1 MIILSCS
8 VNMSEERPHELNIKA
23 HIVNTLIISRY
34 VIKNASGIIPIF
46 LYFGS
51 CIRVTRKTRS
61 YKAIFMNEELRKI
74 IPANRIRDR
83 YIDLVSFAAD
93 AGFYYLLPKAV
104 VQPVGEEEVISLF
117 RFSHQYKIPLV
128 FRTGGT
134 SLSGQAITDGI
145 LVDLSQ
151 FWNRLKIEEEG
162 NLVRVQPGIT
172 GAMVNAYLK
181 RHQRKIGPDP
191 ASISSAM
198 MGGIISNNASGMC
211 CGVKLNSYHTTKF
224 IRFILPDGNVFS
236 TENKD
241 DYSRFE
247 KGCREIYNALAD
259 IRIQILTDEVL
270 RNKIRTKYQT
280 KTTVGYSLNAF
291 IDFEHPLD
299 ILAHLLIGAE
309 GTLAF
314 IAEAVLQTVPDYPY
328 KSTALLYFPN
338 IFAACQAIVPLTNA
352 GAMMVELMDRASLH
366 AIENM
371 TGMPELIKSLPETA
385 AALLIEFQENSPEQ
399 LEDRVKQFLASS
411 MDFSLINQPVFTND
425 PEEQAFLWKV
435 RKGLF
440 PAVGA
445 VRASGTTVVLEDI
458 AFPVEKLGDAI
469 LDLQEIFR
477 VYGYLNAIIFGHAK
491 DGNIHFVVTQS
502 FNTAEE
508 ISRYDRFMKQV
519 VNLVVEKYGGT
530 LKAEHGTGRNMAPF
544 VETEWGG
551 DAYNIMN
558 RLKQI
563 IDPENLLNPGV
574 IINQDSHAHIRNLK
588 QLPSVEEE
596 VDRCIE
602 CGFCEHVC
610 PSRDLTTTPRR
621 RIVIR
626 RVLKNLAAAGDHT
639 NHKLLLDQY
648 QYDGKETCAVDGLC
662 ATACP
667 VDINTGDLI
676 KRLRRENHSVSA
688 NRNALWVA
696 KNFRTVEWIT
706 RAGLKTGISVNN
718 LFGPQ
723 AMSKLTRAMKRF
735 IPSMPL
741 WSDHLQQPPA
751 ISVLGSNT
759 KRTGRADS
767 SIVYFPACISRTMGS
782 YRGQNKNLMETFMS
796 ICDKAGIDVHVL
808 DQVNGSCCSQIFASK
823 GFSDAYRFTA
833 NKIVDQLWLSSRKG
847 ELPIVIDVSSCAYTL
862 HQVRPVLDE
871 VGRVKYDAL
880 TILDSVDF
888 LHDMVMPFVD
898 AKQKH
903 KDIVLHPVC
912 SLKKMKTEN
921 KFLKVAKH
929 FAKEV
934 TIPNHAGC
942 CGMAGDRGFLFPELT
957 ASATDAEAKEVKQNK
972 YDGYY
977 SSTKTCE
984 IALSEAT
991 RENYISILYLV
1002 DESLS

>member
-1 MIILSCS
+1 
-8 VNMSEERPHELNIKA
+8 
-23 HIVNTLIISRY
+23 
-34 VIKNASGIIPIF
+34 
-46 LYFGS
+46 
-51 CIRVTRKTRS
+51 
-61 YKAIFMNEELRKI
+61 MNDELRKI

-93 AGFYYLLPKAV
+93 AGFYYLLPKAI
-104 VQPVGEEEVISLF
+104 VQPVSEMEVVSLF
-117 RFSHQYKIPLV
+117 QFSHQHKIPLV

-151 FWNRLKIEEEG
+151 FWNKLKIEEHG
-162 NLVRVQPGIT
+162 NFVRVQPGIT
-172 GAMVNAYLK
+172 GAMVNTYLK
-181 RHQRKIGPDP
+181 KHQRKIGPDP

-198 MGGIISNNASGMC
+198 MGGILSNNASGMC
-211 CGVKLNSYHTTKF
+211 CGVKLNSYHTTKY
-224 IRFILPDGNVFS
+224 IRFVLPDGNIFS
-236 TENKD
+236 TEIKD
-241 DYSRFE
+241 DYLRFE
-247 KGCREIYNALAD
+247 KECNKIYNQLGD
-259 IRIQILTDEVL
+259 IRIQIFSDKDLHK
-270 RNKIRTKYQT
+270 KIRDKYQT

-314 IAEAVLQTVPDYPY
+314 IAEAVLETVPDYPF
-328 KSTALLYFPN
+328 KSTALLYFKN

-366 AIENM
+366 AIEHM
-371 TGMPELIKSLPETA
+371 TGMPEVIKTLPETA
-385 AALLIEFQENSPEQ
+385 AALLIEFQENSIGQ
-399 LEDRVKQFLASS
+399 LEERVKQFLLSS
-411 MDFSLINQPVFTND
+411 TGFSLINQPVFTND

-469 LDLQEIFR
+469 MDLQEIFR
-477 VYGYLNAIIFGHAK
+477 AYGYLNAIIFGHAK

-502 FNTAEE
+502 FNSTDE

-551 DAYNIMN
+551 EAYDIMN
-558 RLKQI
+558 RLKQV

-574 IINQDSHAHIRNLK
+574 IINKDSHAHIKNLK
-588 QLPSVEEE
+588 QLPAVEEE

-626 RVLKNLAAAGDHT
+626 RVLKNLEAAGDQV
-639 NHKLLLDQY
+639 NYEMLLDQY

-676 KRLRRENHSVSA
+676 KRLRRENHSASA
-688 NRNALWVA
+688 NRTALWVA
-696 KNFRTVEWIT
+696 KNFKTVEWFA
-706 RAGLKTGISVNN
+706 RAGLKTGTRINS

-723 AMSKLTRAMKRF
+723 AMTNLTRTIRRF
-735 IPSMPL
+735 VPAMPL
-741 WSDHLQQPPA
+741 WSDYLQRPPA
-751 ISVLGSNT
+751 LSVLRSNG
-759 KRTGRADS
+759 KHPGKPDS
-767 SIVYFPACISRTMGS
+767 EIVYFPACISRTMGT
-782 YRGQNKNLMETFMS
+782 YKGQDKNLIETFMS
-796 ICDKAGIDVHVL
+796 ICDKAGIDVQVL
-808 DQVNGSCCSQIFASK
+808 NDLTGACCSQIFSSK

-833 NKIVDQLWLSSRKG
+833 NKIADQLWQSSRKG
-847 ELPIVIDVSSCAYTL
+847 VLPIVIDVSSCAYTL
-862 HQVRPVLDE
+862 HQMRPVLDDE
-871 VGRVKYDAL
+871 RKRKYDAL
-880 TILDSVDF
+880 TIMDSVDF

-898 AKQKH
+898 RKQLDK
-903 KDIVLHPVC
+903 KIVLHPVC

-921 KFLKVAKH
+921 KFIRLAKH

-957 ASATDAEAKEVKQNK
+957 ASATDAEAREVKQNK

-984 IALSEAT
+984 IALSDAT
-991 RENYISILYLV
+991 QENYLSILYLV
-1002 DESLS
+1002 DEAISS